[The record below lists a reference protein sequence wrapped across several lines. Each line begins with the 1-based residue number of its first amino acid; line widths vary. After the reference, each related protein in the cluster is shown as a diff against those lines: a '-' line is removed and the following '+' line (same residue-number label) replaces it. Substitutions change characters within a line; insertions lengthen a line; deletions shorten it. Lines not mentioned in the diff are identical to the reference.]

1 LSVFIFKFKELDQI
15 TVEEFKKIL
24 PKVWKEEDAVDE
36 LRKAFDVFD
45 PTNNG
50 YFTIE
55 QLKKILT
62 ELGENLDDGEFKELL
77 KNTTVQPDDTINV
90 DGI

>member
-1 LSVFIFKFKELDQI
+1 
-15 TVEEFKKIL
+15 L

-77 KNTTVQPDDTINV
+77 KNTTVQPDETINV
-90 DGI
+90 DGILQFFVYFIHYFEIAKDI

>member
-1 LSVFIFKFKELDQI
+1 MKELEQI
-15 TVEEFKKIL
+15 TVEEFKKVL
-24 PKVWKEEDAVDE
+24 PKVWKEEDAESE

-50 YFTIE
+50 YFTTG
-55 QLKKILT
+55 QLKKMLT
-62 ELGENLDDGEFKELL
+62 ELGENLDEAEFKELL

-90 DGI
+90 EGT